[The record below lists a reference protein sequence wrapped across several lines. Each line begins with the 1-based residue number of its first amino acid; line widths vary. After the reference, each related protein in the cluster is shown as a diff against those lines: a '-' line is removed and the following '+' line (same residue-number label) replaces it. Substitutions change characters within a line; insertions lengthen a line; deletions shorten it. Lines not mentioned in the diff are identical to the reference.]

1 MSVNKNAV
9 DKCRISDSSL
19 EKFVS
24 YGDMPIANGFLSEG
38 EFKSEYYFPL
48 EVGFCEKSKMVQL
61 ITQPDPEIM
70 FHDHYAFFSS
80 LSTSMQ
86 KHFKTF
92 ADEVKSR
99 FVKNTNQM
107 VMELGCNDGIFL
119 QHFKDYR
126 HLGIEP
132 SLNVAEVSRSKGLN
146 VENRFFGQALA
157 EEIVSKE
164 GQVDLF
170 SASNCMCHIPDF
182 LSVLAGIDVL
192 LSKKGVVVFE
202 DPYMGAVVEKTSYDQ
217 FYDEHVFLFSLHSIS
232 YAFSLFGMEVFDVA
246 PQVTHGGSM
255 RYYICRKGEHEVSNA
270 VSSLLKNEE
279 LQGLDKIDVY
289 LEFAKNCETS
299 KARLVEELSI
309 LAKAGKKVAGYGATS
324 KSTTVLNYCKIG
336 PDLISYISDTT
347 PIKIGK
353 FSPGMHIPIRSY
365 EEFKSNYPDVAVL
378 FAWNHQAEIFE
389 KEKVFR
395 DSNGKWLFF
404 VPKVEIV

>member
-9 DKCRISDSSL
+9 DKCRISDSTL
-19 EKFVS
+19 EQFVS
-24 YGDMPIANGFLSEG
+24 YGDMPIANGFLSEE
-38 EFKSEYYFPL
+38 EFKTEYYFPL
-48 EVGFCEKSKMVQL
+48 EVAFCQKSKMVQL

-86 KHFKTF
+86 KHFKVF
-92 ADEVKSR
+92 AEELKSR
-99 FVKNTNQM
+99 FVTNSNKM
-107 VMELGCNDGIFL
+107 IMELGCNDGIFL

-132 SLNVAEVSRSKGLN
+132 SLNVAEVSRSKGLR
-146 VENRFFGQALA
+146 VENRFFGKALA
-157 EEIVSKE
+157 EEIVSRE
-164 GQVDLF
+164 GHVDLF

-182 LSVLAGIDVL
+182 LSVLSGIDVL

-255 RYYICRKGEHEVSNA
+255 RYYICRKGEYQVAEA
-270 VSSLLKNEE
+270 VTNLLEKEK

-289 LEFAKNCETS
+289 LQFAKNCADS
-299 KARLVEELSI
+299 KSKLLEELSR
-309 LAKAGKKVAGYGATS
+309 LSKEGKKVVGYGATS
-324 KSTTVLNYCKIG
+324 KSTTVLNYCQIG

-365 EEFKSNYPDVAVL
+365 EDFKSSYPDVAVL
-378 FAWNHQAEIFE
+378 FAWNHQTEIFE
-389 KEKVFR
+389 KEKAFR
-395 DSNGKWLFF
+395 DGNGKWLFF
-404 VPKVEIV
+404 VPQVEIV